1 MTVMKMMFST
11 SQTNPNG
18 QLHIGDLVSDIYNA
32 TKCGVVVG
40 LLEHKGEMMGAKVS
54 WWLESDLVVPVES
67 EEVTGSAFSGVVN
80 PLQLILLI
88 KAVQC

>member
-1 MTVMKMMFST
+1 MTVMKMMFSI

-40 LLEHKGEMMGAKVS
+40 PGQRGVKVS
-54 WWLESDLVVPVES
+54 WWSELDSSSHSLTADS
-67 EEVTGSAFSGVVN
+67 EEIN
-80 PLQLILLI
+80 EIDPLQLILLI
-88 KAVQC
+88 KAAQC

>member
-1 MTVMKMMFST
+1 MVTKMMFSP

-18 QLHIGDLVSDIYNA
+18 QLHVGDLVSDVYNA

-40 LLEHKGEMMGAKVS
+40 LLEHKGEMTHAKVS
-54 WWLESDLVVPVES
+54 WWLESDPAVPVES
-67 EEVTGSAFSGVVN
+67 EEVTESAFSGVVN

-88 KAVQC
+88 KAVHC